1 MPDRPPTGRQRRMNR
16 RSDGSILSRASGDRL
31 AALLDAAVD
40 PIVLIDPRGCITGFN
55 RAAERVFGYSEAEVI
70 GRNVSALMP
79 QPYREEHDGY
89 LGRYLDTGAPRI
101 IGIGREVV
109 AQRKDGTTFP
119 IDLSVGEFV
128 NGAERGFVGILR
140 DITQRKRHEAE
151 IRAATE
157 ELRLIFENT
166 PTAITITDVDG
177 HVLDGNRA
185 CEALLGFS
193 IEQLKGKRHS
203 DLIVEAD
210 REGALAD
217 FARLRATGDRFSR
230 EIRYRRLDGKF
241 LYGLLQA
248 GVARDERGSALLMI
262 CEIVDRSQVFEA
274 TREAEELRTRL
285 AHVGRVGTLG
295 EMVSGIA
302 HEVNQPLTAI
312 ANYASA
318 ARRLALSGMIDADEL
333 ATIHDKI
340 AAQAE
345 RAGQV
350 IRGLRNMTRRRE
362 SVREQLDCCQL
373 IGEASKLVEFELH
386 ARGWKLVLN
395 LELDLPPVLGDG
407 VQIQQVLLNLVR
419 NAVEAMNEIASGD
432 TVTVSASSRDG
443 SWIEISV
450 GDSGPGLTAEV
461 QERLFEPFFSTKAQG
476 MGLGL
481 SICKSIMS
489 AHGGEL
495 RYRRSLGGGAEFIMR
510 LPVLEQ

>member
-1 MPDRPPTGRQRRMNR
+1 MNR
-16 RSDGSILSRASGDRL
+16 SADTPAASRAPGDRL
-31 AALLDAAVD
+31 AALLGAAVD
-40 PIVLIDPRGCITGFN
+40 PIVLIDPRGRITGFN
-55 RAAERVFGYSEAEVI
+55 RAAERVFGYTEAEVL

-79 QPYREEHDGY
+79 APYREEHDGY
-89 LGRYLDTGAPRI
+89 LERYLDTGSPRI

-109 AQRKDGTTFP
+109 ARRKDGSTFP

-128 NGAERGFVGILR
+128 SGEERGFVGILR

-151 IRAATE
+151 LRAATE

-177 HVLDGNRA
+177 HVLDANHA
-185 CEALLGFS
+185 CEALLGYS
-193 IEQLKGKRHS
+193 MEGLKGQRHT
-203 DLIVEAD
+203 DLVAEED
-210 REGALAD
+210 REAVREAFLS
-217 FARLRATGDRFSR
+217 LRHTGDRFSR
-230 EIRYRRLDGKF
+230 EIRYRRSDGAL

-248 GVARDERGSALLMI
+248 GVARDERGAGLLMI
-262 CEIVDRSQVFEA
+262 CEILDRSQVFEA
-274 TREAEELRTRL
+274 MREAEELRTRL

-312 ANYASA
+312 ANYANA
-318 ARRLALSGMIDADEL
+318 ARRLVLSGQTDAAEL
-333 ATIHDKI
+333 AGIHEKI

-350 IRGLRNMTRRRE
+350 IRGLRSMTRRRD
-362 SVREQLDCCQL
+362 SVREPLDCAAL
-373 IGEASKLVEFELH
+373 IVEASKLVEFELRS
-386 ARGWKLVLN
+386 RGWRLVQN
-395 LELDLPPVLGDG
+395 LDPRLPQVLGDG

-419 NAVEAMNEIASGD
+419 NAVEAMGERANGD
-432 TVTVSASSRDG
+432 AVVISASAVERP
-443 SWIEISV
+443 WVEICVS
-450 GDSGPGLTAEV
+450 DCGPGLSAEV

-481 SICKSIMS
+481 SICRSILK

-495 RYRRSLGGGAEFIMR
+495 QYRRNLGGGADFVMR
-510 LPVLEQ
+510 LPTVETGARG

>member
-1 MPDRPPTGRQRRMNR
+1 MKGF
-16 RSDGSILSRASGDRL
+16 DGARVPHPSGDRL

-40 PIVLIDPRGCITGFN
+40 PIVLISPQGLIAGFN
-55 RAAERVFGYSEAEVI
+55 RAAERVFGYREAEVL
-70 GRNVSALMP
+70 GRNVSMLMP
-79 QPYREEHDGY
+79 QPYRQEHDGY
-89 LGRYLDTGAPRI
+89 LERYLATGAPRI

-119 IDLSVGEFV
+119 IDLAVGEFV
-128 NGAERGFVGILR
+128 TGAEHGFVGILR

-177 HVLDGNRA
+177 HVLDANRG
-185 CEALLGFS
+185 CESLLGYS
-193 IEQLKGKRHS
+193 TGELKGMRHT
-203 DLIVEAD
+203 DLIVAED
-210 REGALAD
+210 REAVRAD
-217 FARLRATGDRFSR
+217 FERLRISGDRFSR
-230 EIRYRRLDGKF
+230 EIRYRRRSGEN

-248 GVARDERGSALLMI
+248 GVARDERGDALLMI

-318 ARRLALSGMIDADEL
+318 ARRLVRGGMTDADEMV
-333 ATIHDKI
+333 TILDKI
-340 AAQAE
+340 ATQAD

-350 IRGLRNMTRRRE
+350 IRGLRNMTRKRE
-362 SVREQLDCCQL
+362 SVREPLDCTAL
-373 IGEASKLVEFELH
+373 IAEATKLVEFELR
-386 ARGWKLVLN
+386 ARGWRLVLN
-395 LELDLPPVLGDG
+395 LEPGLPRVQGDG

-419 NAVEAMNEIASGD
+419 NGVEAMGEQASGD
-432 TVTVSASSRDG
+432 SVTIAASSADPL
-443 SWIEISV
+443 WLEISV
-450 GDSGPGLTAEV
+450 SDCGPGLSAEAE
-461 QERLFEPFFSTKAQG
+461 ERLFEPFFTTKSQG

-489 AHGGEL
+489 VHGGEL
-495 RYRRSLGGGAEFIMR
+495 RYRRNLRGGAEFVMR

>member
-1 MPDRPPTGRQRRMNR
+1 MDQG
-16 RSDGSILSRASGDRL
+16 SDTRASHPSGDRL
-31 AALLDAAVD
+31 TALLDAAVD
-40 PIVLIDPRGCITGFN
+40 PIVLINSRGLISGFN
-55 RAAERVFGYSEAEVI
+55 RAAERVFGYSEAEVL
-70 GRNVSALMP
+70 GRNVSILMP
-79 QPYREEHDGY
+79 APYQREHDGY
-89 LGRYLDTGAPRI
+89 LERYLHAGTPHI
-101 IGIGREVV
+101 IGIGREVM

-119 IDLSVGEFV
+119 IDLAVGEF
-128 NGAERGFVGILR
+128 ATATERGFVGILR
-140 DITQRKRHEAE
+140 DITQRRRHEAE

-177 HVLDGNRA
+177 HVVDANRG

-193 IEQLKGKRHS
+193 AGELRGRRHT
-203 DLIVEAD
+203 DLIVEDD
-210 REGALAD
+210 REAVLAD
-217 FARLRATGDRFSR
+217 FHRLRTNGDRFSR
-230 EIRYRRLDGKF
+230 ELRYLRQDGQV

-248 GVARDERGSALLMI
+248 GVARDERGVALLMI

-285 AHVGRVGTLG
+285 THVGRIGTLG

-318 ARRLALSGMIDADEL
+318 ARRLTLSGMTDANEL
-333 ATIHDKI
+333 AAILDKI
-340 AAQAE
+340 AAQAD

-362 SVREQLDCCQL
+362 SVREPLDCAAL
-373 IGEASKLVEFELH
+373 IGEASRLVEFELRV
-386 ARGWKLVLN
+386 RGWRLLLN
-395 LELDLPPVLGDG
+395 LEQNLPRVLGDG

-419 NAVEAMNEIASGD
+419 NGVEAMSERASGD
-432 TVTVSASSRDG
+432 SVTIAASTGDP
-443 SWIEISV
+443 SWVEISV
-450 GDSGPGLTAEV
+450 SDCGPGLGAEA
-461 QERLFEPFFSTKAQG
+461 QERLFEPFFTTKSQG

-489 AHGGEL
+489 VHGGEL
-495 RYRRSLGGGAEFIMR
+495 RYRRNLRGGAEFIMR
-510 LPVLEQ
+510 LPVCEQ